1 LNQQGKREYYCTMIR
16 RLIVSLVRLA
26 LRIYFQRIEVTGVE
40 HVPLDTPVIFVLNH
54 PNALVDPVFLLCLA
68 PRRVSFLAKAPLFR
82 MPVIGYLVKAL
93 DSLPVYRRQD
103 EGQDVTKNEE
113 TFVAARKLLARGG
126 TIGICP
132 EGVSHDEPGLRPIK
146 TGAARIALAAASTGE
161 VKDLKIVPAGL
172 YYTSKTSFRS
182 SALLYFGTP
191 LTVNPVKLEPDG
203 SPPRDAVRQ
212 LSTRIEQA
220 LRGVI
225 LDARHEEA
233 RQTIARAERI
243 FSAEARN
250 GESDSLK
257 DELRLQQRFVKAYA
271 ILEGHQPERLRRLE
285 QRMIRFEEEL
295 NQAGVDAEELSPPSS
310 TWSVFQ
316 SIVKRSLL
324 FLLMLGP
331 AAIGTLA
338 HYPAYRLGGFLATT
352 FSRDSEDVIS
362 TVKIISA
369 MLLFPLTWLVLAVIG
384 YLLFG
389 WWLALLVVLVI
400 PVCGYLAIIF
410 FEELDKSIAGIRVL
424 TFFLVRRRFFV
435 RLLAERKAI
444 RNEIVSLG
452 KESPLASE

>member
-1 LNQQGKREYYCTMIR
+1 MIR
-16 RLIVSLVRLA
+16 RLIVWLLRLA
-26 LRIYFQRIEVTGVE
+26 LRIYFQRIEVTGLE
-40 HVPLDTPVIFVLNH
+40 HVPPDTPVIFVLNH

-82 MPVIGYLVKAL
+82 MPIISYLVKAL
-93 DSLPVYRRQD
+93 DTLPVYRRQD

-113 TFVAARKLLARGG
+113 TFIAARKLLATGG

-132 EGVSHDEPGLRPIK
+132 EGVSHNEPGLRPIK
-146 TGAARIALAAASTGE
+146 TGAARISLAAVSTGE
-161 VKDLKIVPAGL
+161 VKQLQIIPAGL

-182 SALLYFGTP
+182 EALLYFGIPINVTP
-191 LTVNPVKLEPDG
+191 VQLDAHGN
-203 SPPRDAVRQ
+203 PPRDAVRA
-212 LSTRIEQA
+212 LSDEIERA

-243 FSAEARN
+243 FSAEQQN
-250 GESDSLK
+250 GDSLK
-257 DELRLQQRFVKAYA
+257 DELRLRQRFIKAYS

-310 TWSVFQ
+310 TASVFA
-316 SIVKRSLL
+316 SIVKRSLG

-331 AAIGTLA
+331 AMLGAIA
-338 HYPAYRLGGFLATT
+338 HYPAYRLGGYLARK
-352 FSRDSEDVIS
+352 FSRDAEDVIS
-362 TVKIISA
+362 TIKIVSA
-369 MLLFPLTWLVLAVIG
+369 MLLFPLTWVVLAAAG
-384 YLLFG
+384 YVLFG
-389 WWLALLVVLVI
+389 WWAAFVLLLIVPL
-400 PVCGYLAIIF
+400 CGYVAIIF

-424 TFFLVRRRFFV
+424 TFFLIRRRFFV

-452 KESPLASE
+452 KESPIATE

>member
-1 LNQQGKREYYCTMIR
+1 MIR
-16 RLIVSLVRLA
+16 SVIVSLVRFA
-26 LRIYFQRIEVTGVE
+26 LRIYFQRIEVTGLE
-40 HVPLDTPVIFVLNH
+40 HVPRDTPVIFVLNH

-82 MPVIGYLVKAL
+82 MPVIGYLVKSL

-103 EGQDVTKNEE
+103 EGQDVAKNEE
-113 TFVAARKLLARGG
+113 TFVAARKLLAKGG

-146 TGAARIALAAASTGE
+146 TGAARIALAAISTGE

-182 SALLYFGTP
+182 SALLYFGNPLSVTP
-191 LTVNPVKLEPDG
+191 VQLEPDG

-212 LSTRIEQA
+212 LSNKIERS
-220 LRGVI
+220 LREVI

-243 FSAEARN
+243 FSAETQP
-250 GESDSLK
+250 GTDKEDSLK
-257 DELRLQQRFVKAYA
+257 DELRLQQRFIKAYS
-271 ILEGHQPERLRRLE
+271 ILEGHQPDRLRRLE

-295 NQAGVDAEELSPPSS
+295 NQAGVDAEELSPPRS
-310 TWSVFQ
+310 TWSVFR
-316 SIVKRSLL
+316 SIIKRSLL

-331 AAIGTLA
+331 ALIGTVA
-338 HYPAYRLGGFLATT
+338 HYPAYRLGGYLATK
-352 FSRDSEDVIS
+352 FSRDAEDIIS
-362 TVKIISA
+362 TIKIISA
-369 MLLFPLTWLVLAVIG
+369 MLLFPLTWLI
-384 YLLFG
+384 
-389 WWLALLVVLVI
+389 LALVGYSLSAWWVAVAALLVI
-400 PVCGYLAIIF
+400 PVCGYIAIIF

-452 KESPLASE
+452 KESPIASE

>member
-1 LNQQGKREYYCTMIR
+1 MIR
-16 RLIVSLVRLA
+16 RLIASLLRLA
-26 LRIYFQRIEVTGVE
+26 LRIYFQRIEVTGLE
-40 HVPLDTPVIFVLNH
+40 HVPLETPAMFVLNH

-103 EGQDVTKNEE
+103 EGEDVTKNQE
-113 TFVAARKLLARGG
+113 TFIAARRLLANGG
-126 TIGICP
+126 TIAICP

-146 TGAARIALAAASTGE
+146 TGAARIALAAVSTGE
-161 VKDLKIVPAGL
+161 VRGLKIVPAGL

-191 LTVNPVKLEPDG
+191 LQVSPVKLDADG

-212 LSTRIEQA
+212 LSNEIEHA
-220 LRGVI
+220 LREVI

-233 RQTIARAERI
+233 LTTIARAERI
-243 FSAEARN
+243 FSSEVRD
-250 GESDSLK
+250 GDSLT
-257 DELRLQQRFVKAYA
+257 DELRLQQRFIKAYS
-271 ILEGHQPERLRRLE
+271 ILEGHQPDRLRRLE
-285 QRMIRFEEEL
+285 QRMFRFEEEL
-295 NQAGVDAEELSPPSS
+295 NQAGVDAEELAPPRS
-310 TWSVFQ
+310 TSSVFK
-316 SIVKRSLL
+316 SIVKRSLS

-331 AAIGTLA
+331 ALVGTVA
-338 HYPAYRLGGFLATT
+338 HYPAYRLGGYLATKL
-352 FSRDSEDVIS
+352 SRASDDIIS
-362 TVKIISA
+362 TIKIISA
-369 MLLFPLTWLVLAVIG
+369 MLLFPLTWLILAVVG

-389 WWLALLVVLVI
+389 WWAAAAALLVI

-452 KESPLASE
+452 KENPIASE